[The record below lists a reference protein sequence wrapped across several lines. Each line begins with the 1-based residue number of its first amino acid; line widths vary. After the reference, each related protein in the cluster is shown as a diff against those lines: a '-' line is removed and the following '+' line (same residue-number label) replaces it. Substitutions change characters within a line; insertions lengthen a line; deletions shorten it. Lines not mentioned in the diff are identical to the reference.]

1 MRLYA
6 ITVLVASLAVGCGG
20 STGAPNGGS
29 ANDGGGGGVDAGK
42 DGSSGDSGTSP
53 GDDASDPFGDA
64 TAPPG
69 SYSLQIGPIMVG
81 AGVENTQCVV
91 LNLNNPVPIQVGQI
105 HNLLTNGSHHMIV
118 YRVDDTMEQPTPFDC
133 QPFTDT
139 LNAADGSVLM
149 ITQKHDD
156 LLQFP
161 QGVAY
166 TLPANQMIRLE
177 LHYINAGSTALE
189 VTGQTTMIP
198 IAAGTY
204 QYEADFLFIGDPDIS
219 IPAHSTQTLGP
230 VFYQLPSNF
239 DGVNF
244 FALTGHEH
252 QYGTDVTVNVATSA
266 TDPGTSVYNVPGWLW
281 SEPATVQ
288 SNPPFQ
294 VPANGGF
301 SFTCNWDN
309 TSDNTVSFGESA
321 NDEMC
326 FFWAYYY
333 PSQGGSKVCLHSDQL
348 AGGANFCCPG
358 SAACSIIQ

>member
-1 MRLYA
+1 MRLFA
-6 ITVLVASLAVGCGG
+6 GTVLVASLAFGCGG
-20 STGAPNGGS
+20 SSTSPNDSSGT
-29 ANDGGGGGVDAGK
+29 DGGGVDASA
-42 DGSSGDSGTSP
+42 DGSSGDGGTSS
-53 GDDASDPFGDA
+53 GGDASNPFGDSS
-64 TAPPG
+64 APVG
-69 SYSLQIGPIMVG
+69 SYSLQIGPIMAG

-91 LNLNNPVPIQVGQI
+91 LNLNNPAPIQVGQI

-118 YRVDDTMEQPTPFDC
+118 YRVSDTTEQPTPFDC

-149 ITQKHDD
+149 ISQKHDD

-177 LHYINAGSTALE
+177 LHYINAGSTPLE

-198 IAAGTY
+198 ITPGTY
-204 QYEADFLFIGDPDIS
+204 QYEADFLFIGDPDVS

-230 VFYQLPSNF
+230 IFYQLPSNF

-252 QYGTDVTVNVATSA
+252 QYGTNVTINSATSA
-266 TDPGTSVYNVPGWLW
+266 TDPGTSLYDVPGWLW
-281 SEPATVQ
+281 SDPTTVQ

-294 VPANGGF
+294 IAANGGF
-301 SFTCNWDN
+301 SFTCDWDN
-309 TSDNTVSFGESA
+309 TSDSTVSFGESA

-333 PSQGGSKVCLHSDQL
+333 PSQGGSKVCLHSDQI
-348 AGGANFCCPG
+348 AGGVNFCCPG
-358 SAACSIIQ
+358 AAECSLLQ

>member
-1 MRLYA
+1 MRLFVCS
-6 ITVLVASLAVGCGG
+6 VLVASLALFGCGG
-20 STGAPNGGS
+20 STSSPNGGS
-29 ANDGGGGGVDAGK
+29 SGGGVDAGH
-42 DGSSGDSGTSP
+42 DGSSGDGGSS
-53 GDDASDPFGDA
+53 GDDASNPFPDG
-64 TAPPG
+64 TAPAG
-69 SYSLQIGPIMVG
+69 SYSLQIGPIMAG

-91 LNLNNPVPIQVGQI
+91 LNLNNPTPIQVGQI
-105 HNLLTNGSHHMIV
+105 HNLLTTGSHHMIV

-139 LNAADGSVLM
+139 LNAANGSVLM
-149 ITQKHDD
+149 ISQKHDD

-177 LHYINAGSTALE
+177 LHYINAGSTPLE

-198 IAAGTY
+198 ITPGTY

-219 IPAHSTQTLGP
+219 IPAHSTSTLGP
-230 VFYQLPSNF
+230 VFYPLPSNF

-252 QYGTDVTVNVATSA
+252 QYGTDVTINVATSA
-266 TDPGTSVYNVPGWLW
+266 SDPGTSIYNVPGWLW

-301 SFTCNWDN
+301 SFTCSWDN
-309 TSDNTVSFGESA
+309 TSDSTVNFGESA

-333 PSQGGSKVCLHSDQL
+333 PSQGGSKVCIHTDQ
-348 AGGANFCCPG
+348 AGGVNACCPG
-358 SAACSIIQ
+358 SSPVCSAL